1 MSAIVREGS
10 LEEVVSVVEQITEFA
25 KKESVASLSERLAGK
40 TSLILV
46 AEEAGVLLGFKI
58 GYELDENTFYSWF
71 GGVLPI
77 ARNKGVAQAQLDTQ
91 EQWVKQQGYQ
101 QLKVKSRNLFPAMLR
116 LLLKNG
122 YLIEKL
128 EEKEDINAHRI
139 HFAEANL
146 STVADGL

>member
-1 MSAIVREGS
+1 MSVIVREGS
-10 LEEVVSVVEQITEFA
+10 LEEVVSVVEQIAEFA
-25 KKESVASLSERLAGK
+25 RKESVASLSERLAGK

-77 ARNKGVAQAQLDTQ
+77 ARNKGVAQAQLDIQ

-101 QLKVKSRNLFPAMLR
+101 QLKVKSRNQFPAMLR
-116 LLLKNG
+116 LLLRNG

-139 HFAEANL
+139 HFL
-146 STVADGL
+146 KQI

>member
-1 MSAIVREGS
+1 MSVIVREGS

-25 KKESVASLSERLAGK
+25 RKESVASLSERLAGK

-116 LLLKNG
+116 LLLRNG
-122 YLIEKL
+122 YLIEKF

-139 HFAEANL
+139 HFL
-146 STVADGL
+146 KQI

>member
-1 MSAIVREGS
+1 MSVIVREGS

-25 KKESVASLSERLAGK
+25 RKESVASLSERLAGK

-46 AEEAGVLLGFKI
+46 AEEASVLLGFKI

-77 ARNKGVAQAQLDTQ
+77 ARNKGVAQAQLDIQ

-139 HFAEANL
+139 HFL
-146 STVADGL
+146 KQI

>member
-1 MSAIVREGS
+1 MSVIVREGS

-40 TSLILV
+40 TSLLLV

-71 GGVLPI
+71 GGVSSL
-77 ARNKGVAQAQLDTQ
+77 ARNKGVAQAQLDVQ
-91 EQWVKQQGYQ
+91 ERWVKQQGYQ
-101 QLKVKSRNLFPAMLR
+101 QLKVKSRNQFPAMLR
-116 LLLKNG
+116 LLLRNG

-128 EEKEDINAHRI
+128 EEKEDINAHII
-139 HFAEANL
+139 HFL
-146 STVADGL
+146 KRI

>member
-1 MSAIVREGS
+1 MSVIVREGS

-116 LLLKNG
+116 LLLRNG

-139 HFAEANL
+139 HFL
-146 STVADGL
+146 KQI

>member
-77 ARNKGVAQAQLDTQ
+77 ARNKGVAQAQLDIQ

-139 HFAEANL
+139 HFL
-146 STVADGL
+146 KQI

>member
-1 MSAIVREGS
+1 MSVIVREGS

-40 TSLILV
+40 TSLLLV

-71 GGVLPI
+71 GGVSPL
-77 ARNKGVAQAQLDTQ
+77 ARNKGVAQAQLDAQ
-91 EQWVKQQGYQ
+91 EQWAQEQGYQ

-116 LLLKNG
+116 LLLRNG
-122 YLIEKL
+122 YLIEKF

-139 HFAEANL
+139 HFL
-146 STVADGL
+146 KQI

>member
-1 MSAIVREGS
+1 MPIIVREGS

-40 TSLILV
+40 TSLLLV

-77 ARNKGVAQAQLDTQ
+77 ARNKGVAQAQLDIQ

-116 LLLKNG
+116 LLLRNG

-139 HFAEANL
+139 HFL
-146 STVADGL
+146 KQI

>member
-1 MSAIVREGS
+1 MSVIVRKGS

-77 ARNKGVAQAQLDTQ
+77 ARNKGVAQAQLDIQ

-139 HFAEANL
+139 HFL
-146 STVADGL
+146 KQI

>member
-1 MSAIVREGS
+1 MSVIVREGS
-10 LEEVVSVVEQITEFA
+10 LEEVVSVVEQIAEFA

-77 ARNKGVAQAQLDTQ
+77 ARNKGVAQAQLDIQ

-139 HFAEANL
+139 HFL
-146 STVADGL
+146 KQI

>member
-1 MSAIVREGS
+1 MSVIVREGS
-10 LEEVVSVVEQITEFA
+10 LEEAVSVVEQITEFA

-71 GGVLPI
+71 GGVSSL
-77 ARNKGVAQAQLDTQ
+77 ARNKGVAQAQLDVQ
-91 EQWVKQQGYQ
+91 ELWVKQKGYQ
-101 QLKVKSRNLFPAMLR
+101 QLKVKSRNQFPAMLR
-116 LLLKNG
+116 LLLRNG

-128 EEKEDINAHRI
+128 EEKEDINDHRI
-139 HFAEANL
+139 HFL
-146 STVADGL
+146 KKI

>member
-1 MSAIVREGS
+1 MSVIVREGS

-40 TSLILV
+40 TSLLLV

-77 ARNKGVAQAQLDTQ
+77 ARNKGVAQAQLDIQ

-116 LLLKNG
+116 LLLRNG

-139 HFAEANL
+139 HFL
-146 STVADGL
+146 KQI

>member
-1 MSAIVREGS
+1 MSVIVREGS

-25 KKESVASLSERLAGK
+25 RKESVASLSERLAGK

-77 ARNKGVAQAQLDTQ
+77 ARNKGVAQAQLDIQ

-128 EEKEDINAHRI
+128 EEKEDINSHRI
-139 HFAEANL
+139 HFL
-146 STVADGL
+146 KQI

>member
-1 MSAIVREGS
+1 MSIIVREGS
-10 LEEVVSVVEQITEFA
+10 LEEVVSVVEQISEFA
-25 KKESVASLSERLAGK
+25 KNESVASLAERLAGK
-40 TSLILV
+40 KSLILV
-46 AEEAGVLLGFKI
+46 AEDDDVLLGFKI
-58 GYELDENTFYSWF
+58 GYALDQRTFYSWF

-101 QLKVKSRNLFPAMLR
+101 QLKVKSRNQFPAMLR
-116 LLLKNG
+116 LLLRNG

-139 HFAEANL
+139 HFL
-146 STVADGL
+146 KQI

>member
-1 MSAIVREGS
+1 MSVIVREGS
-10 LEEVVSVVEQITEFA
+10 LEEVVPVVEQITEFA

-46 AEEAGVLLGFKI
+46 AEDAGVLLGFKI

-71 GGVLPI
+71 GGVSSL
-77 ARNKGVAQAQLDTQ
+77 ARNKGVAQAQLDVQ

-101 QLKVKSRNLFPAMLR
+101 QLKVKSRNQFPAMLR
-116 LLLKNG
+116 LLLRNG

-128 EEKEDINAHRI
+128 EEKEDINTNRI
-139 HFAEANL
+139 HFL
-146 STVADGL
+146 KQI

>member
-1 MSAIVREGS
+1 MSVIVREGS

-40 TSLILV
+40 TSLLLV

-139 HFAEANL
+139 HFL
-146 STVADGL
+146 KQI

>member
-1 MSAIVREGS
+1 MSVIVREGS

-77 ARNKGVAQAQLDTQ
+77 ARNKGVAQAQLDIQ

-128 EEKEDINAHRI
+128 EEKEDINVHRI
-139 HFAEANL
+139 HFL
-146 STVADGL
+146 KQI

>member
-1 MSAIVREGS
+1 MSVIVREGS

-58 GYELDENTFYSWF
+58 GYELDENIFYSWF
-71 GGVLPI
+71 GGVSSL
-77 ARNKGVAQAQLDTQ
+77 ARNKGVAQAQLDVQ

-101 QLKVKSRNLFPAMLR
+101 QLKVKSRNQFPAMLR
-116 LLLKNG
+116 LLLRNG

-139 HFAEANL
+139 HFL
-146 STVADGL
+146 KQI

>member
-1 MSAIVREGS
+1 MSVIVREGS

-71 GGVLPI
+71 GGVSSL
-77 ARNKGVAQAQLDTQ
+77 ARNKGVAQAQLDVQ
-91 EQWVKQQGYQ
+91 EWWVKQQGYQ
-101 QLKVKSRNLFPAMLR
+101 QLKVKSRNQFPAMLR
-116 LLLKNG
+116 LLLRNG

-128 EEKEDINAHRI
+128 EEKEDINTHRI
-139 HFAEANL
+139 HFL
-146 STVADGL
+146 KQI

>member
-1 MSAIVREGS
+1 MSVIVREGS

-71 GGVLPI
+71 GGVSSL
-77 ARNKGVAQAQLDTQ
+77 ARNKGVAQAQLDVQ
-91 EQWVKQQGYQ
+91 ERWVKQQGYQ
-101 QLKVKSRNLFPAMLR
+101 QLKVKSRNQFPAMLR
-116 LLLKNG
+116 LLLRNG

-139 HFAEANL
+139 HFL
-146 STVADGL
+146 KQI

>member
-1 MSAIVREGS
+1 MSVIVREGS

-46 AEEAGVLLGFKI
+46 AEEAGVLLGFKV

-71 GGVLPI
+71 GGVSSL
-77 ARNKGVAQAQLDTQ
+77 ARNKGVAQAQLDVQ

-101 QLKVKSRNLFPAMLR
+101 QLKVKSRNQFPAMLR
-116 LLLKNG
+116 LLLRNG

-139 HFAEANL
+139 HFL
-146 STVADGL
+146 KQI

>member
-1 MSAIVREGS
+1 MSVIVREGS

-91 EQWVKQQGYQ
+91 EQWVQQQGYKR
-101 QLKVKSRNLFPAMLR
+101 LKVKSRNQFPAMLR

-139 HFAEANL
+139 HFL
-146 STVADGL
+146 KQI